1 MSMLRVVRR
10 YRTMALGLIALA
22 CLVVSAVYSFDVDV
36 RELLGFLGM
45 SLLLLLSVI
54 LAAAIFA
61 ALFLGL
67 SRLLRRRGNGS

>member
-10 YRTMALGLIALA
+10 YRTMALGAIALA

-45 SLLLLLSVI
+45 SLLLMLSVI
-54 LAAAIFA
+54 LAAAIVA

>member
-22 CLVVSAVYSFDVDV
+22 CLVVSAVYSFDIDL

-45 SLLLLLSVI
+45 SLLLVLSVI

-61 ALFLGL
+61 ALSLGV
-67 SRLLRRRGNGS
+67 SRLLRRRGNRS